1 MDHDVIQLLD
11 QHRYDEALEMLTDRY
26 KDKVFRLAYAM
37 LGNESSAH
45 DAAQD
50 TFIRV
55 WRALRKYRRDAAL
68 STWIYAIARNT
79 CLTASQSARTR
90 QTFSMEEPGI
100 RLLVEARTASSPAPS
115 RGLNIPDVTSL
126 LATLP
131 LQYRTVLMLFYLEER
146 SLKEVAIM
154 LDLPLGTVKTYLHR
168 ARKAVA
174 AVYAGRNPKG
184 VM

>member
-1 MDHDVIQLLD
+1 MDHDIIQLLD
-11 QHRYDEALEMLTDRY
+11 QHRYDEALEILIDRY

-37 LGNESSAH
+37 LGNEYSAH

-79 CLTASQSARTR
+79 CRTASQSARTR
-90 QTFSMEEPGI
+90 QTFSIEEPGI
-100 RLLVEARTASSPAPS
+100 RLLVESRTASSPAPYHG
-115 RGLNIPDVTSL
+115 RDIPDVMSL
-126 LATLP
+126 LTTLP
-131 LQYRTVLMLFYLEER
+131 PQYRTVLMLFYLEQR
-146 SLKEVAIM
+146 SVEEVAIM
-154 LDLPLGTVKTYLHR
+154 LALPPGTVKTYLHR

-174 AVYAGRNPKG
+174 AAYASRTPKG